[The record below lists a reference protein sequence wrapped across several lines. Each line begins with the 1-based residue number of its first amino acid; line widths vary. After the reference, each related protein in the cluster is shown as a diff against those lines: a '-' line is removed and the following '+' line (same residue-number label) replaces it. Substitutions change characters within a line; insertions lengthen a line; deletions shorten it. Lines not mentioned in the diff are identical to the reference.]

1 MAGSDWSLI
10 EIKNIVICYK
20 LINTPS
26 FFIILCILLTLLINP
41 NGPRVLIQSTYLL
54 YFNKYYIIYMLY
66 PLISITIKLLHLL
79 LSVYLLV
86 CCLLILF
93 YYIIAFELTII
104 ILSTLS
110 TCLDLSI
117 PKASLLIL
125 KVVHVLTKPRKCNSK
140 LIIILKNLNGR
151 EEILPHWE
159 EFNLIYKLRSVI

>member
-26 FFIILCILLTLLINP
+26 FFIILCILFTLLINP
-41 NGPRVLIQSTYLL
+41 NGLRVLIQSTYLL
-54 YFNKYYIIYMLY
+54 YFNKYYIIYA
-66 PLISITIKLLHLL
+66 ISININYYKLLYLF
-79 LSVYLLV
+79 LSAYLLV

-125 KVVHVLTKPRKCNSK
+125 KVVHVLTKPRKCNRK